1 MSSSPPSSSSSNIN
15 LSLSP
20 VSLWEGGSHLGLQ
33 ECDCDGGAL
42 ILIVLIILIIV
53 VNMMITII
61 TGNALQENAELSS
74 GQFIRPIISFI
85 SHLTSADSNNRC
97 LSPIFSVYLL
107 LHLRR
112 AGGHLGGIWPMAPSV
127 TLCLSLH
134 PTQLLQQPSTNLVQ
148 NVGGTICYTLPVCR
162 REVALYASWILCT
175 AVCWLAGGELWRPIT
190 TLTPYIGSEM
200 APLNSYLPL
209 KDMCWKYY
217 AIVRFR
223 ADHEW
228 VL

>member
-42 ILIVLIILIIV
+42 ILIVLIILIIF

-97 LSPIFSVYLL
+97 LSPIFSVYLR

-112 AGGHLGGIWPMAPSV
+112 AGGRRQEATWEASDQWPHLLHFACPYIQLNSSSSQVQIWYKMSEAQSV
-127 TLCLSLH
+127 TLCLSAAGRLH
-134 PTQLLQQPSTNLVQ
+134 YMHHQYCALQ
-148 NVGGTICYTLPVCR
+148 C
-162 REVALYASWILCT
+162 
-175 AVCWLAGGELWRPIT
+175 AG
-190 TLTPYIGSEM
+190 
-200 APLNSYLPL
+200 
-209 KDMCWKYY
+209 
-217 AIVRFR
+217 
-223 ADHEW
+223 
-228 VL
+228 